1 MDYNSCI
8 FIYGLLFVIVVV
20 FYIFEWKNIYDN
32 SNDMLVDE
40 YDEGDYELIIK

>member
-8 FIYGLLFVIVVV
+8 FIYGLLVVV

-40 YDEGDYELIIK
+40 YDEGDYELIIQ